1 MELDVKLDSHE
12 RIQAVETYICTSQG
26 FRRVMANNLVV
37 LKRRIGYLAN
47 PKPIGGAAGEPQNA

>member
-26 FRRVMANNLVV
+26 FRRVMANN
-37 LKRRIGYLAN
+37 